1 MNILVDA
8 LLYQSQAAGIGRY
21 IDQLFSAYIKI
32 FPQDQVTAL
41 VPPEQSVPGAINIVP
56 VEGLKSSRQR
66 LLYEQWRLRPW
77 AKTQAYDVIHF
88 GDYQMPVIG
97 SLPQAIVTVHD
108 LVAFRMPELFPRGA
122 GLTKRF
128 LMRRSMAHASRVIVP
143 SLATAQDLQDI
154 LHVPESKIS
163 VVPHGVTPL
172 KGEAGPALHERPY
185 FLAVGTIEP
194 RKNFERLI
202 QAFSQVFANIPD
214 GPDLLIA
221 GKPGWLYRSA
231 MKAPSCLGVAK
242 RVRFLGYVD
251 DKSLKALYRDC
262 VAVTYP
268 SLYEGFGFPVAEALW
283 LGKPVLCSRGGALE
297 EVAGDDA
304 LIVDPFNI
312 SAIADGLEEL
322 WKNPGIWKMRAKA
335 GAARVH
341 QLTWTK
347 AAQTTRDVYLRT
359 VGDSCLT

>member
-1 MNILVDA
+1 MNVLVDA

-21 IDQLFSAYIKI
+21 IDKLFSAYTEL
-32 FPQDQVTAL
+32 FPDDQVTAL
-41 VPPEQSVPGAINIVP
+41 VPPGQNLLGAINVVP
-56 VEGLKSSRQR
+56 VEDLKSSRQR

-88 GDYQMPVIG
+88 GDYQMPIIG
-97 SLPQAIVTVHD
+97 SLPRAIVTVHD
-108 LVAFRMPELFPRGA
+108 LVAFRYPELFPRGSGA
-122 GLTKRF
+122 TKRF
-128 LMRRSMAHASRVIVP
+128 LMRRSVAHASRVIVP
-143 SLATAQDLQDI
+143 SLATSHDLQGI
-154 LHVPESKIS
+154 LGVPEGKIS

-172 KGEAGPALHERPY
+172 EGDAGPSLHQRPY

-202 QAFSQVFANIPD
+202 EAFAKVFANVPD

-231 MKAPSCLGVAK
+231 MEAPSRLGVAE
-242 RVRFLGYVD
+242 RVRFLGYVAD
-251 DKSLKALYRDC
+251 QSLKALYRDC

-304 LIVDPFNI
+304 LIVDPL
-312 SAIADGLEEL
+312 SVSQMASGLEEL
-322 WKNPGIWKMRAKA
+322 WKNLAFWQARALA
-335 GAARVH
+335 GSARVQ
-341 QLTWTK
+341 QLTWTR
-347 AAQTTRDVYLRT
+347 AAQATRDVYVRT
-359 VGDSCLT
+359 VGDSCQA